1 MVNNQKLSKMSMDRK
16 IENKG
21 KKWRQIAWIT
31 AAAIVVIVVFYQIIF
46 GDKSSRLNV
55 ETDKITVEQ
64 IREDSFLDYIA
75 VIGTVEPIQ
84 TIYLDATEGGRVE
97 EIYRRE
103 GGMVEVGEPLARL
116 SNTNL
121 LLDISNAE
129 TSYAR
134 TVNDM
139 RMFRVQLE
147 QQNLSSRSQLL
158 DINLA
163 MRQHERLYRNNKI
176 LMEQEHISKE
186 EYEISK
192 EQYEVTTEKL
202 DLYRETYKQDSLY
215 RILQLE
221 AMENSLNN
229 MEENMKLV
237 YQRLDAME
245 LKAPVYGELAT
256 LDLEIGQM
264 INRGERLGRINILD
278 SYKLRVEI
286 DEHYISRITQ
296 GLKGSF
302 EFAGDNYDLVI
313 TRMYPEVHAGRFA
326 VDMEFSNGVPDQLRI
341 GQTFRIRLELGESR
355 DALLIP
361 RGGFYQSTGGQ
372 WVFVVD
378 PSGSSAVR
386 RDIRIGRQNP
396 RFYEVLEGLEPGERV
411 IVSSY
416 DNFGDVDRLVLK

>member
-1 MVNNQKLSKMSMDRK
+1 MDRK

-21 KKWRQIAWIT
+21 KKWRKIAWI
-31 AAAIVVIVVFYQIIF
+31 AGVSVIVIIVFLQIVF

-55 ETDKITVEQ
+55 DTDKITIDQV
-64 IREDSFLDYIA
+64 REDAFLDFIA

-103 GGMVEVGEPLARL
+103 GGMVEIGEPLARL
-116 SNTNL
+116 TNTTL

-129 TSYAR
+129 TSYTR

-139 RMFRVQLE
+139 RMTRVQLE
-147 QQNLSSRSQLL
+147 QQNLSSRNQLL
-158 DINLA
+158 DLNLA
-163 MRQHERLYRNNKI
+163 LRQYERRYRNNKV
-176 LMEQEHISKE
+176 LMEQDHISRE
-186 EYEISK
+186 EYEISL
-192 EQYEVTTEKL
+192 EQYEITKQKL
-202 DLYRETYKQDSLY
+202 ELYRETYKQDSIY
-215 RILQLE
+215 RIFQLE
-221 AMENSLNN
+221 AMESSLKN

-237 YQRLDAME
+237 YQRLEAME
-245 LKAPVYGELAT
+245 LKAPIYGELAS
-256 LDLEIGQM
+256 LNLEIGQM

-286 DEHYISRITQ
+286 DEHYISRVTQ
-296 GLKGSF
+296 GLVGNF
-302 EFAGDNYDLVI
+302 EFAGSNYDLVI
-313 TRMYPEVHAGRFA
+313 TRIYPEVQGGRFA
-326 VDMEFSNGVPDQLRI
+326 VDMEFVNSIPEQIRI

-355 DALLIP
+355 QALLIP

-372 WVFVVD
+372 WVYVVD
-378 PSGSSAVR
+378 PSGSYAIK

-396 RFYEVLEGLEPGERV
+396 RFYEVLEGLEPNERI

-416 DNFGDVDRLVLK
+416 DNFGNIDRLILR

>member
-1 MVNNQKLSKMSMDRK
+1 MDRK

-21 KKWRQIAWIT
+21 KKWRRLAWISVS
-31 AAAIVVIVVFYQIIF
+31 ALLVVLVFYQIVF

-55 ETDKITVEQ
+55 EVDKITVEKV
-64 IREDSFLDYIA
+64 REDAFLDFIA

-84 TIYLDATEGGRVE
+84 TIFLDATEGGRVE

-103 GGMVEVGEPLARL
+103 GGMVEIGEPLARL
-116 SNTNL
+116 SNTTL
-121 LLDISNAE
+121 LLDISNHE
-129 TSYAR
+129 TNYAR

-147 QQNLSSRSQLL
+147 QQNLTYRNQLL
-158 DINLA
+158 ELELA
-163 MRQHERLYRNNKI
+163 LRQHERRYRNNNV
-176 LMEQEHISKE
+176 LMEQNHISKE

-192 EQYEVTTEKL
+192 EQYEISKRRL
-202 DLYRETYKQDSLY
+202 ALYRESYEQDSIY
-215 RILQLE
+215 RVLQLD
-221 AMENSLNN
+221 AMETSLRN

-237 YQRLDAME
+237 YQRLEAME
-245 LKAPVYGELAT
+245 LAAPVYGELAT
-256 LDLEIGQM
+256 LNLEIGQM
-264 INRGERLGRINILD
+264 VNRGERLGRINILD

-286 DEHYISRITQ
+286 DEHYISRVTQ
-296 GLKGSF
+296 GLTGDF
-302 EFAGDNYDLVI
+302 EFAGNRYDLVI
-313 TRMYPEVHAGRFA
+313 TRIYPEVQAGRFS
-326 VDMEFSNGVPDQLRI
+326 VDMEFVNGVPDQMRI

-355 DALLIP
+355 NAILIP

-372 WVFVVD
+372 WVYVVD
-378 PSGSSAVR
+378 PSGSFAYR

-416 DNFGDVDRLVLK
+416 DNFGNVDRLVLK

>member
-1 MVNNQKLSKMSMDRK
+1 MDRK
-16 IENKG
+16 IDNKG

-103 GGMVEVGEPLARL
+103 GGMVEAGEPLARL

-192 EQYEVTTEKL
+192 EQYEVTQEKL
-202 DLYRETYKQDSLY
+202 DLYQETYKQDSLY

-221 AMENSLNN
+221 AMENSLSN
-229 MEENMKLV
+229 MEDNMKLV

-245 LKAPVYGELAT
+245 LKAPVYGELAM

-313 TRMYPEVHAGRFA
+313 TRIYPEVHAGRFA

-378 PSGSSAVR
+378 PSGSYAVR